1 VFASS
6 LDRVVVQKLKCG
18 RVQVR
23 EEFRQCDGHGTTL
36 KTSRLPHEAE
46 EKGVEYYVGFGT
58 GGDHEAAMWS
68 I

>member
-1 VFASS
+1 
-6 LDRVVVQKLKCG
+6 
-18 RVQVR
+18 VR

-36 KTSRLPHEAE
+36 KTSRSPHEAE